1 MLRLIYLFLIDF
13 FIGISI
19 NYFFEFNYVKCKKK
33 IFHFDN
39 ILPKISNKNINF
51 KQQKKYFFLPK
62 NCFTKKKNI
71 LKNKNFKYHKGNN
84 IIRGINNYD
93 LLNFS
98 HLSFF
103 KLRKFKI
110 FNNTENSNYS
120 ENNESEH
127 EKDKNLNEKNEEW
140 KNFLED
146 KRKKEILKDL
156 ENKIRKNR
164 KVQKSKEKKDSDN
177 KEDFYFKNDE
187 DENEDEDDEY
197 DDDDDE
203 DEYDEYDDEEDNELD
218 YFYNDNEENKYFDN
232 NKKSENIDKNKF
244 PDDKKDISSIND
256 NINNFFTSK
265 KKNDFPLFFSLNN
278 KPFENSNNKYFD
290 KICSISPNEL
300 INRFFENTSERVKEA
315 VKTTIFNI
323 IGNIQKYTIETS
335 ILITYDK
342 IYNFLL
348 QIILTGYMIKNA
360 DYRLSLNESLYDQN
374 NTINK
379 KGEDSLNLKKSFY
392 SLFVDNDKIEN
403 ETLDLNELSKDINFN
418 NLKNKDVNTKEINE
432 NDYNYNENEKK
443 MNLNGHY
450 FTKYKEIQNDDF
462 PIINTKNY
470 IIFLRK
476 KINYLENQLKI
487 LKENKT
493 FLNDDLL
500 SYIKSLT
507 DVQLRSLTD
516 NIGGLVLDA
525 TKKIVELVIQG
536 MTLNIN
542 KNLSNELIYVSGSV
556 LTYICFWQLIIGYT
570 LREMEIRDEL
580 SDYLKEN

>member
-1 MLRLIYLFLIDF
+1 MLRLIYIFLIDF
-13 FIGISI
+13 FIGISV
-19 NYFFEFNYVKCKKK
+19 NYFFEFNYVKCKKNIFHIDK
-33 IFHFDN
+33 IF
-39 ILPKISNKNINF
+39 PKINNKKIKF
-51 KQQKKYFFLPK
+51 KNQKKYFFLSK
-62 NCFTKKKNI
+62 NYYTKKKYI
-71 LKNKNFKYHKGNN
+71 PKSKNFKYHIGNN
-84 IIRGINNYD
+84 IIHGINNYD

-110 FNNTENSNYS
+110 YNNFENDNYS
-120 ENNESEH
+120 ENNKEDEQ
-127 EKDKNLNEKNEEW
+127 EKNKDLNEKNEKW
-140 KNFLED
+140 KKFLED
-146 KRKKEILKDL
+146 KRRKEILKDL
-156 ENKIRKNR
+156 ENKILKHRK
-164 KVQKSKEKKDSDN
+164 KEEKCNEKNDICND
-177 KEDFYFKNDE
+177 KEDFYFKDDDD
-187 DENEDEDDEY
+187 DENEDEE
-197 DDDDDE
+197 E
-203 DEYDEYDDEEDNELD
+203 DESEEDNNLD
-218 YFYNDNEENKYFDN
+218 YFHNDNEENNKDFSS
-232 NKKSENIDKNKF
+232 NKKDENIDKNKF
-244 PDDKKDISSIND
+244 FEDKKNNSSINE

-278 KPFENSNNKYFD
+278 KSFENSNNKYFD

-379 KGEDSLNLKKSFY
+379 KGEDFLNLKKSFY
-392 SLFVDNDKIEN
+392 SLFADSDKMEN
-403 ETLDLNELSKDINFN
+403 ETLNSNELNNNINYN
-418 NLKNKDVNTKEINE
+418 NLKNKDIDIKEINE
-432 NDYNYNENEKK
+432 FNHNYDKNEKK
-443 MNLNGHY
+443 TNLIGQS
-450 FTKYKEIQNDDF
+450 FAQYKEIQNDDF

-516 NIGGLVLDA
+516 NIGALVLDA